1 MTSTRSRRTNTG
13 PTSITSTTNPES
25 RTASTGDA
33 EAVVL
38 HFLRALETQDHDTV
52 AELLAPDLRYTNVSL
67 PTLHGGA
74 KVAGL
79 FRRVLRRGTGFEV
92 EMHSIASHGDTVMT
106 ERTDVIKAG
115 PLEVRFWVCGTFRV
129 QAGRIVLWRDYFDW
143 WDISRGALRGMAAVA
158 LPSLRDRR
166 QVAHDR

>member
-1 MTSTRSRRTNTG
+1 MTTPRSLRPRTATPHTPPADSRSATST
-13 PTSITSTTNPES
+13 
-25 RTASTGDA
+25 DA

-38 HFLRALETQDHDTV
+38 RFLRALETQDHDTI

-67 PTLHGGA
+67 PTLRGGA

-92 EMHSIASHGDTVMT
+92 EMHSIASCGSTVMT

-115 PLEVRFWVCGTFRV
+115 PLEVRFWVCGTFQV
-129 QAGRIVLWRDYFDW
+129 QDGRIVLWRDYFDW
-143 WDISRGALRGMAAVA
+143 WDISRGTLRGMASLA
-158 LPSLRDRR
+158 LPGLRERR
-166 QVAHDR
+166 PVQHDH